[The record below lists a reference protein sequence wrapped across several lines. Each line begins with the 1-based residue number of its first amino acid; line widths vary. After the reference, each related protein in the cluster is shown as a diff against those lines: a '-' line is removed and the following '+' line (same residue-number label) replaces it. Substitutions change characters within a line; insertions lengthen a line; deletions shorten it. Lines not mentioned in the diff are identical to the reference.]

1 MRVLHVIPSLSVKE
15 GGPSLALPVMARAL
29 RQQGVEV
36 TIATTDD
43 DGRGKRLTVALGQST
58 IDDQQVQYI
67 YFRKNTDFYKISF
80 QLWHWLVKHVAEF
93 HVVHI
98 HALFSYSSIV

>member
-1 MRVLHVIPSLSVKE
+1 MKVLHVIPSLSAKE

-43 DGRGKRLTVALGQST
+43 DGRGERRTVPLSRLIKDEDG
-58 IDDQQVQYI
+58 VQYI
-67 YFRKNTDFYKISF
+67 YFRKNTEFYKFSL
-80 QLWHWLVKHVAEF
+80 QLTRWLLKHVIDFDIA
-93 HVVHI
+93 HI
-98 HALFSYSSIV
+98 HA